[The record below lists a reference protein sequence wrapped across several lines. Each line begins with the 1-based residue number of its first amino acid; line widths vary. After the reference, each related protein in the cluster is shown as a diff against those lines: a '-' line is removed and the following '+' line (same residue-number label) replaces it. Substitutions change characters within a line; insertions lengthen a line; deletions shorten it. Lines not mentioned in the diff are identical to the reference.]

1 MCWIYKTFYFTSNLV
16 NKFDNLIVPD
26 VTNRYIPH
34 MLTDKNL
41 IANIGIKSFI
51 FCNLTFRMTY
61 KLNFILDAY
70 FGIKNL

>member
-1 MCWIYKTFYFTSNLV
+1 M
-16 NKFDNLIVPD
+16 KFDNLIVPGP
-26 VTNRYIPH
+26 TNRYIPH
-34 MLTDKNL
+34 MLTDKNR

-70 FGIKNL
+70 WYKESLKQNSYVYLK